1 MSLSAPVALG
11 LSLSV
16 SFSLS
21 LSLCVSVRPSLLTLQ
36 MDKLNQPVESV
47 INPLLP
53 SADLLHP
60 TVLLYVVVFCPAGL
74 CDHKVG

>member
-21 LSLCVSVRPSLLTLQ
+21 LSLCVSVSVRPSLLTLQ

-74 CDHKVG
+74 